1 MANDILLIVLAVG
14 LMGLAG
20 AFLLVFVIALVFY
33 FRKNQ
38 FVSDLDVLK
47 KKWLSIAR
55 LQYAGQYGTLWIS
68 GIPYAS
74 KLQETVSSL
83 NEVFKAMLPVTD
95 GGIPVPSVPAV
106 NVQPQ
111 YVSKLNDTATKLD
124 ELNGRIRTNMKGI
137 PLGRIIGYTIID
149 IQSDIDFA
157 YQKVK
162 TGDGGTYVLRT
173 PNGKTIVL
181 KENEIDETRRQIR
194 SWGSHLH
201 LFVFE
206 KQYGFT
212 IPFLYSNKSTQL
224 LIAYDDQVDIFG
236 TDVSLRGAGINSFA
250 GILYLTGYANR
261 EIPEVTSIIHASYAN
276 LVENV
281 VGAGSEITNK
291 AIGMDATSTKML
303 AANIAAH
310 PTPSKPEK

>member
-1 MANDILLIVLAVG
+1 
-14 LMGLAG
+14 MGLAG
-20 AFLLVFVIALVFY
+20 AFLVVFVIALVFY

-38 FVSDLDVLK
+38 YVSDLDVLK

-74 KLQETVSSL
+74 KLKETISNL
-83 NEVFKAMLPVTD
+83 NEVFKAM
-95 GGIPVPSVPAV
+95 IPAKDIEGVAIPGVPAIQS
-106 NVQPQ
+106 NPT
-111 YVSKLNDTATKLD
+111 YELKLNDVATKLD
-124 ELNGRIRTNMKGI
+124 ELNGRIRTNMKGV
-137 PLGRIIGYTIID
+137 PLGRIIGYTVID

-157 YQKVK
+157 YQQVK
-162 TGDGGTYVLRT
+162 KHGVSGTYVLRT

-181 KENEIDETRRQIR
+181 KEDDITETRRQIR
-194 SWGSHLH
+194 SWGSSLH

-212 IPFLYSNKSTQL
+212 IPFLYSNKTTQL
-224 LIAYDDQVDIFG
+224 LIAYGDQFDVFG

-250 GILYLTGYANR
+250 GILYLTGYAHR

-310 PTPSKPEK
+310 PTPSKPDKN